1 MQAGVLRRHSLRHA
15 ALARP
20 TALWNTRA
28 ATTSPNQACRLTTAQ
43 LHVNSTSP
51 QIAAR
56 GLANARTL
64 AAERR
69 RCRGRR
75 RSGGAGERFELVARV
90 AGGDLPE
97 VDEHDRASSVQLV
110 YRARDSVVAE
120 RGPAEESPGPA
131 EAGDSRSLA
140 VVVVGDDHD
149 AVDVSERALALLVG
163 IAGEAAGAVAA
174 PNDAAAKG
182 SERGIVPERSRVPT
196 DGLPASVA
204 EPCAGQQPE
213 VACGHAR
220 GAKRRDRAA
229 RRDLG
234 GEGFAKRGHGGP
246 LRSVSRSARFDL
258 QLMPAALGS
267 AS

>member
-51 QIAAR
+51 QIAAG

-120 RGPAEESPGPA
+120 RSEE
-131 EAGDSRSLA
+131 
-140 VVVVGDDHD
+140 HT
-149 AVDVSERALALLVG
+149 SELQSHSDLVCRLLLEKKKKK
-163 IAGEAAGAVAA
+163 IK
-174 PNDAAAKG
+174 NQIRKKKKKKKK
-182 SERGIVPERSRVPT
+182 III
-196 DGLPASVA
+196 
-204 EPCAGQQPE
+204 
-213 VACGHAR
+213 
-220 GAKRRDRAA
+220 K
-229 RRDLG
+229 
-234 GEGFAKRGHGGP
+234 K
-246 LRSVSRSARFDL
+246 
-258 QLMPAALGS
+258 
-267 AS
+267 